1 MAGQTFLIIFLMP
14 PALRIKNFP
23 YSDASIS
30 FFTSKHTEALH
41 IFTLKKMQQVMQ
53 HEGNHSHHETVAVG
67 L

>member
-1 MAGQTFLIIFLMP
+1 MP